1 MEMRNIN
8 QQLSHLSNQQ
18 LSDQTRI
25 RDLEKHALHVQS
37 EIDDITIEL
46 SILKLRFDKLENR
59 MRKLEKKEL
68 QKHTKFLKDES
79 ETK

>member
-18 LSDQTRI
+18 LSHQTII

-46 SILKLRFDKLENR
+46 SILKLRCDKLESR
-59 MRKLEKKEL
+59 MQKLEKKEL
-68 QKHTKFLKDES
+68 QKH
-79 ETK
+79 